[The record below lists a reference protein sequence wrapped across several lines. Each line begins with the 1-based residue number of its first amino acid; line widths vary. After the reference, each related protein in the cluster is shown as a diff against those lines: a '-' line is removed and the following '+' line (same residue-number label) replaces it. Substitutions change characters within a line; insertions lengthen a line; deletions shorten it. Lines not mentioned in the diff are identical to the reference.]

1 MKVTR
6 TLLFGDASQMGS
18 IDDVLHDLA
27 ENAEFEKA
35 QAKAEREAIED
46 EKFQAKM
53 QKRGMKGVQKISVP
67 KTRAAV

>member
-1 MKVTR
+1 MSITR
-6 TLLFGDASQMGS
+6 TLLFGDASQMGT
-18 IDDVLHDLA
+18 IDDVMKDLK
-27 ENAEFEKA
+27 ENDEFEKA
-35 QAKAEREAIED
+35 QAKAEREALED